1 MRVEESTDGVDPLGF
16 GNVSPKSPGELQK
29 TFGSENEGHGATAR
43 SGTGPGEGMG
53 EKQAAPSGCDGG
65 LGEKSGG
72 GAGSAVTSTAQMEM
86 EVDPMEGIDDFLIQ
100 MVKTAS
106 EDSARTVVLN
116 APRALVCED
125 NDFLRVAR
133 SHYVRNVLNHKD
145 IGVGYDAVES
155 EFVMPM
161 PGRYVG
167 GNARAGG
174 HAVEI
179 GFLHV
184 VLKTASL
191 AKTVIER
198 FNKCCPK
205 STGGLDMEWGSEK
218 HSARIVTVDNVAWVM
233 GTDALEWRDVEL
245 TQNPVW
251 RVVLSHIGIAPSQV
265 AMVHKWGG
273 FAVTR
278 LNSKLHQWGVDGE
291 LRHVAT
297 RPVYSKDSK
306 VAKGLVLT
314 VEVLREPWVVPKGV
328 SLKEGGLVVSLL
340 WIVAGVQRHPWDGG
354 PPVRHPAQ
362 APARR
367 PPLGGGAMV
376 RVARIL
382 ARAAQ
387 ATPKAR
393 VARRA
398 REARVARMAREARL
412 EACRPRL

>member
-1 MRVEESTDGVDPLGF
+1 MGF

-29 TFGSENEGHGATAR
+29 TSGSESEGHGATPR

-53 EKQAAPSGCDGG
+53 ENQAAQSGRDGG

-174 HAVEI
+174 NAVEI

-218 HSARIVTVDNVAWVM
+218 HSARIVTDSC
-233 GTDALEWRDVEL
+233 G
-245 TQNPVW
+245 QC
-251 RVVLSHIGIAPSQV
+251 
-265 AMVHKWGG
+265 
-273 FAVTR
+273 
-278 LNSKLHQWGVDGE
+278 GVGDGYG
-291 LRHVAT
+291 R
-297 RPVYSKDSK
+297 
-306 VAKGLVLT
+306 
-314 VEVLREPWVVPKGV
+314 
-328 SLKEGGLVVSLL
+328 
-340 WIVAGVQRHPWDGG
+340 
-354 PPVRHPAQ
+354 
-362 APARR
+362 
-367 PPLGGGAMV
+367 
-376 RVARIL
+376 
-382 ARAAQ
+382 
-387 ATPKAR
+387 AR
-393 VARRA
+393 VA
-398 REARVARMAREARL
+398 
-412 EACRPRL
+412 

>member
-1 MRVEESTDGVDPLGF
+1 MPVEHAADRRLRGRKITGLP
-16 GNVSPKSPGELQK
+16 
-29 TFGSENEGHGATAR
+29 AR
-43 SGTGPGEGMG
+43 ARHDERR
-53 EKQAAPSGCDGG
+53 APPWPVRS
-65 LGEKSGG
+65 
-72 GAGSAVTSTAQMEM
+72 
-86 EVDPMEGIDDFLIQ
+86 
-100 MVKTAS
+100 
-106 EDSARTVVLN
+106 
-116 APRALVCED
+116 RAY
-125 NDFLRVAR
+125 
-133 SHYVRNVLNHKD
+133 HLNHKD

-184 VLKTASL
+184 VLKTVSL

-265 AMVHKWGG
+265 AMVHTWGG

-278 LNSKLHQWGVDGE
+278 LNGYSTGTSGVRYDLVVR
-291 LRHVAT
+291 LRDFKNPEKHHFV
-297 RPVYSKDSK
+297 VNCC
-306 VAKGLVLT
+306 LT
-314 VEVLREPWVVPKGV
+314 VRG
-328 SLKEGGLVVSLL
+328 
-340 WIVAGVQRHPWDGG
+340 
-354 PPVRHPAQ
+354 
-362 APARR
+362 
-367 PPLGGGAMV
+367 
-376 RVARIL
+376 
-382 ARAAQ
+382 
-387 ATPKAR
+387 T
-393 VARRA
+393 
-398 REARVARMAREARL
+398 
-412 EACRPRL
+412 